1 MNEKYTGPDGSPEPD
16 MIPGC
21 FYRSNQKEYFGKKKN
36 DLKTVREKLDG
47 NLGKFF
53 FFKNNF
59 LNFFKKFFSFFF
71 QKRKW

>member
-21 FYRSNQKEYFGKKKN
+21 FYRSNQKEPFGKKKN

-47 NLGKFF
+47 SL
-53 FFKNNF
+53 
-59 LNFFKKFFSFFF
+59 SFFF
-71 QKRKW
+71 LK